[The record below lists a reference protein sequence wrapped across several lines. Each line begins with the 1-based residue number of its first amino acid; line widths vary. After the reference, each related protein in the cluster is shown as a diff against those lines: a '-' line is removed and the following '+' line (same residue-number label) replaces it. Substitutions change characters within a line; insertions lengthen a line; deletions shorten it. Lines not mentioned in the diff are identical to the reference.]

1 MSVTRTWRL
10 IAAFILAVPLYGF
23 TQEAPA
29 GKPAPSNVR
38 GGEYPRILPDRRV
51 VFRTRLPEAKTVAVR
66 ARGNDSGMGAETY
79 PLKAM
84 GEGQWEA
91 TIGPIRSGFHY
102 YELVVDGV
110 AMNDPASLTYF
121 GWARPTSGLEVPDD
135 TLNFYVP
142 KDVPHGEVR
151 IRPYLSKVTG
161 QSRNAYVYTP
171 PGYDQNPSQRYPVL
185 YLQHGSGENETSWT
199 WQGKVNVIMD
209 ALIAEKKA
217 QPMLVVMD
225 TGYATRAGE
234 APAAAGQRGA
244 RRGAAGR
251 VPGGRAARSD
261 SDDRRQLPH
270 AQGSPQSR
278 HRRIVDGRRPGGAN
292 RVRQP
297 GRVRLGRRVQRRRS
311 RRPRG
316 SSFDRQTAYNGAMA
330 DVAAFN
336 KNFDLFWIGFGD
348 LESGYAN
355 GKKLHST
362 LEADGVKHVWF
373 ETLGSHEWQ
382 VWRKSLYDFAPRL
395 FRTGGVEEDAVNDFV
410 FIYSERPTEDP

>member
-10 IAAFILAVPLYGF
+10 IAAFILAYPLHGL

-51 VFRTRLPEAKTVAVR
+51 IFRTRLPEAKTVAVR

-79 PLKAM
+79 ALKAM
-84 GEGQWEA
+84 GEGLWEV
-91 TIGPIRSGFHY
+91 TIGPTRSGFHY
-102 YELVVDGV
+102 YELVVDGH

-161 QSRNAYVYTP
+161 QFRNAYVYTP

-209 ALIAEKKA
+209 TLIADKKA
-217 QPMLVVMD
+217 LPMLVVMD
-225 TGYATRAGE
+225 QGYATRAGE
-234 APAAAGQRGA
+234 SRRTSRSAWR
-244 RRGAAGR
+244 RRGPAR
-251 VPGGRAARSD
+251 CVPGRRAARSGPG
-261 SDDRRQLPH
+261 DRRRLPH
-270 AQGSPQSR
+270 ARGSP
-278 HRRIVDGRRPGGAN
+278 
-292 RVRQP
+292 
-297 GRVRLGRRVQRRRS
+297 
-311 RRPRG
+311 
-316 SSFDRQTAYNGAMA
+316 
-330 DVAAFN
+330 
-336 KNFDLFWIGFGD
+336 
-348 LESGYAN
+348 
-355 GKKLHST
+355 
-362 LEADGVKHVWF
+362 
-373 ETLGSHEWQ
+373 
-382 VWRKSLYDFAPRL
+382 
-395 FRTGGVEEDAVNDFV
+395 
-410 FIYSERPTEDP
+410 

>member
-1 MSVTRTWRL
+1 MSVTRTWCL
-10 IAAFILAVPLYGF
+10 IAAFILAVPLHGL

-51 VFRTRLPEAKTVAVR
+51 IFRTRLPEAKTVAVR

-79 PLKAM
+79 ALKAM

-161 QSRNAYVYTP
+161 QFRNAYVYTP
-171 PGYDQNPSQRYPVL
+171 PGYDQNPSLRYPVL

-217 QPMLVVMD
+217 QPMLVVME

-234 APAAAGQRGA
+234 APAATGQRGA
-244 RRGAAGR
+244 GAGQPDAFQEVVLRDLIPTIDASYRTLKDRRNRAIAGLSMGAGQAVRIGFGNPDVFASVGAFSGGGAGGRGGAA
-251 VPGGRAARSD
+251 
-261 SDDRRQLPH
+261 
-270 AQGSPQSR
+270 
-278 HRRIVDGRRPGGAN
+278 
-292 RVRQP
+292 
-297 GRVRLGRRVQRRRS
+297 
-311 RRPRG
+311 
-316 SSFDRQTAYNGAMA
+316 FDRQTAYNGAMA

-348 LESGYAN
+348 LEGGYAN

-362 LEADGVKHVWF
+362 LEGDGVKHVWF

-395 FRTGGVEEDAVNDFV
+395 FRTGGAKK
-410 FIYSERPTEDP
+410 TQ